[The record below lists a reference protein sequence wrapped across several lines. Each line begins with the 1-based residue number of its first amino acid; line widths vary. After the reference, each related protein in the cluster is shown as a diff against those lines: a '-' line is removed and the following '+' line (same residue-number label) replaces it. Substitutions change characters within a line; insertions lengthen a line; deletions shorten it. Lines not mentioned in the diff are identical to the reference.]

1 MVVPA
6 IHAALPVL
14 FMSFFV
20 TSMASVATSLPR
32 DDTME
37 TMVDSLSFEI
47 MLLST
52 LGLFFMG
59 TRLSG
64 KETPP
69 FRGWEAM
76 ETWKELVDEEGTE

>member
-14 FMSFFV
+14 FTSFFV
-20 TSMASVATSLPR
+20 TSTASAATSLPR

-76 ETWKELVDEEGTE
+76 ETLKDRVDG